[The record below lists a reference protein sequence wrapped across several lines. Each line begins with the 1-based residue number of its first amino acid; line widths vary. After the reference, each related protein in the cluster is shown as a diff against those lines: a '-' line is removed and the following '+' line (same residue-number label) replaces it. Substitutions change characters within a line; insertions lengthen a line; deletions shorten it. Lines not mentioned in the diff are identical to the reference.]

1 MFHLTASTS
10 EGCPTERSSCATTRA
25 RDSRHSTTATWSGC
39 HRRRRHLTY
48 VGSPG
53 DVTDQLHG
61 QVHGTELSCERLPS
75 RWIGLSLTQQIIHEI
90 HHVTSGNRHT
100 LVDQFAASGPR
111 NISFEMFHQTSGFGL
126 HGLGNGV
133 HDVGLYLASSASS
146 RSSYCSLRQ
155 TRPRPLPRLVHR
167 DHACR
172 FLDVV
177 PLQYLIIQCY
187 LGPVVEVLSVEDG
200 LYLVIEGLHLLT

>member
-25 RDSRHSTTATWSGC
+25 RSSRYSTTKTWSGC
-39 HRRRRHLTY
+39 RRRRRRLTY
-48 VGSPG
+48 VVSTG

-100 LVDQFAASGPR
+100 LVDEFAASGPR
-111 NISFEMFHQTSGFGL
+111 HVSFHTLHQTSGFAL

-133 HDVGLYLASSASS
+133 HDVGLYPASSS
-146 RSSYCSLRQ
+146 RSSYCSLVADPRSIGESTAHVLVPMVVATFGRQ
-155 TRPRPLPRLVHR
+155 PFG
-167 DHACR
+167 A
-172 FLDVV
+172 V
-177 PLQYLIIQCY
+177 P
-187 LGPVVEVLSVEDG
+187 EVMFS
-200 LYLVIEGLHLLT
+200 